1 MERKP
6 EIQYV
11 GQFYVYGSEARQL
24 EEQSE
29 QKKRKIR
36 LPLLKAE
43 KLYQIQVDPVAI
55 CAILTAAVMLV
66 VMVLGTIRM
75 QQAWQQFGAVQEYRN
90 QLKQTNI
97 QLTTQYRESI
107 DLESVRQAALAMG
120 MVEMDQVETRYITVK
135 IPQREKDPTWWE
147 NLCWFWQGLFGDLP
161 ESPADSFGASFA

>member
-6 EIQYV
+6 DIQYV

-36 LPLLKAE
+36 LPMLRAE
-43 KLYQIQVDPVAI
+43 KLYRIQVDPVAI
-55 CAILTAAVMLV
+55 CAIVTAAVMLA

-75 QQAWQQFGAVQEYRN
+75 QQAWQQFGLVQEYRD

-97 QLTTQYRESI
+97 QLTNQYRESV
-107 DLESVRQAALAMG
+107 DLDSIRQVALAMG
-120 MVEMDQVETRYITVK
+120 MVETDQVETRYITVK
-135 IPQREKDPTWWE
+135 IPQREPEPTWWDD
-147 NLCWFWQGLFGDLP
+147 LRWFWQGLFGELP
-161 ESPADSFGASFA
+161 E

>member
-6 EIQYV
+6 DIQYV

-36 LPLLKAE
+36 LPMLRAE
-43 KLYQIQVDPVAI
+43 KLYRIQVDPVAI
-55 CAILTAAVMLV
+55 CAIVTAAVMLA

-75 QQAWQQFGAVQEYRN
+75 QQAWQQFGVVQEYRD

-97 QLTTQYRESI
+97 QLTNQYRESV
-107 DLESVRQAALAMG
+107 DLDSIRQVALAMG
-120 MVEMDQVETRYITVK
+120 MVETDQVETRYITVK
-135 IPQREKDPTWWE
+135 LPVREKEPTWWDD
-147 NLCWFWQGLFGDLP
+147 LCWFWQGLFGELP
-161 ESPADSFGASFA
+161 E